1 MSAQIAV
8 AVEKDRGS
16 AEGGTAAAE
25 YEALNASKDPKAIVA
40 GEYRLDPHHTS
51 VTAKLAHMGLS
62 DYTLR
67 FDAVAGRFAFDSA
80 YATAMGMAIAI
91 ETKSIDTGNQAF
103 DRKIAGKYGAGNG
116 FRWRVMKFPFSS
128 RPNLFRRDKSQFS
141 ADMSTPHDSGLVH
154 RIQPHPMLFA
164 PLASLQQKV
173 NPPEGGAAVAHQL
186 ERKRLDH

>member
-128 RPNLFRRDKSQFS
+128 RPNLFRRDKSALKTHQ
-141 ADMSTPHDSGLVH
+141 DD
-154 RIQPHPMLFA
+154 Q
-164 PLASLQQKV
+164 LASHVFANSQQTCPRRTTQGWSTEFSPTRCCLPHSLRFSK
-173 NPPEGGAAVAHQL
+173 
-186 ERKRLDH
+186 K